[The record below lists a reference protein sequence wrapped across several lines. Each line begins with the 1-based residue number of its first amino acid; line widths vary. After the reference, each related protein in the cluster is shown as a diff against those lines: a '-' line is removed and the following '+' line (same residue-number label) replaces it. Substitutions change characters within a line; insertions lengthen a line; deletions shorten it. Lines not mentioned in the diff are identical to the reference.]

1 MSKNTT
7 LDENDNRCIYCGAA
21 IESSAIELV
30 PDVDD
35 VEAWLALATHHESDC
50 EWVCTRAHREAE
62 EDDYEAEEYDELY
75 WREEEADATVATS
88 SLPLLGNTGE
98 STSMHTKQRTLQRGF
113 YIAPAH
119 PDMTITVENAV
130 SGNKLVVHENGI
142 GGLAADMKPNHLY
155 KVTGTNTTGI
165 TIGFYLFVS
174 EESIS
179 NPFNFFVQ
187 PEGGIHEEDSLRPE

>member
-1 MSKNTT
+1 
-7 LDENDNRCIYCGAA
+7 
-21 IESSAIELV
+21 
-30 PDVDD
+30 
-35 VEAWLALATHHESDC
+35 
-50 EWVCTRAHREAE
+50 
-62 EDDYEAEEYDELY
+62 
-75 WREEEADATVATS
+75 
-88 SLPLLGNTGE
+88 
-98 STSMHTKQRTLQRGF
+98 MHTKQRTLQRGF

-187 PEGGIHEEDSLRPE
+187 PEGGIHEEDSLRP